1 VRGSRTCHPEPAGE
15 GSVLPKTALGVGASA
30 SSFLTCPQDF
40 ILCDPFSAL
49 NGAVSAALESAL
61 PAPLPAIVVTTLAIA
76 LVTTFIALNV
86 MIQVWA
92 ERRIIAFLQG
102 RLGPNRVGPAGI
114 LQSVADGVKLLMKE
128 IILPFQ
134 ADRVPFMLAPL
145 AVLVPGLMVWA
156 VIPWGPGLAVTDLNV
171 GVLFVLAMGAFP
183 TIGILMAGWASGNKY
198 SVLGGMR
205 AAAQLISYEIPIVLI
220 VMVPVLFTGSLSLGR
235 IIEAQTGLWFALWLP
250 VGPAALLIFLVAGLA
265 EVNRSPFDL
274 PEAES
279 EIVAG
284 FHTEYS
290 GMPFALFFLAEYA
303 NSFAVAAMATVLFLG
318 GWLGP
323 VLPPFIWFLIKTYL
337 VFFVMVWVRGT
348 LPRIRY
354 DQLMHVA
361 WKVALPAALVT
372 VGAAAI
378 ELSVIRQL
386 VG

>member
-1 VRGSRTCHPEPAGE
+1 MIGRVSNDPAG
-15 GSVLPKTALGVGASA
+15 
-30 SSFLTCPQDF
+30 FLTCPPEF
-40 ILCDPFSAL
+40 VLCDPFRGLHEVVSSAL
-49 NGAVSAALESAL
+49 GAIL
-61 PAPLPAIVVTTLAIA
+61 PAPLSSIVVTSLAIA

-92 ERRIIAFLQG
+92 ERRVVGFMQG
-102 RLGPNRVGPAGI
+102 RLGPNRVGPGGI
-114 LQSVADGVKLLMKE
+114 LQSVADAVKLLMKE
-128 IILPFQ
+128 MIVPFQ
-134 ADRVPFMLAPL
+134 ADRLPFMLAPL
-145 AVLVPGLMVWA
+145 VVLVPGLMVWA

-171 GVLFVLAMGAFP
+171 GVLFILAMGVFP

-205 AAAQLISYEIPIVLI
+205 AAAQLISYEIPMVFI
-220 VMVPVLFTGSLSLGR
+220 VMVPVLFSGSLSLGG
-235 IIEAQTGLWFALWLP
+235 IVEAQSTVWFALWVP
-250 VGPAALLIFLVAGLA
+250 VGPVALLLFLTSGIA

-290 GMPFALFFLAEYA
+290 GMAFALFFLAEYA
-303 NSFAVAAMATVLFLG
+303 NSFAVAAMASTLFLG

-323 VLPPFIWFLIKTYL
+323 VLPPFVWFFLKTYL

-348 LPRIRY
+348 LPRVRY

-372 VGAAAI
+372 IGVAAVQI
-378 ELSVIRQL
+378 SLVRQWL
-386 VG
+386 V